1 MIHKCTYLENWNT
14 SKTNFSS
21 LIPLGDVGFTDCP
34 FASIYGIFFL
44 ATWWGRSL
52 RWFLNTLKWRNS
64 FLLFGYLP
72 KYLLIHFLKKQP
84 SRDVIRKWCSENMQQ
99 TYRRTSM
106 PKCDFNKVAKQ
117 LVWNHTSAWV
127 FSCKFAAIFRTP
139 FSKNIS
145 GRLLLFLPAI
155 YSYIHYAAGHRV
167 YRIVDLKN

>member
-72 KYLLIHFLKKQP
+72 KYLLIHFLRSNLPEMLLGNGVLKICSKLIGEHP
-84 SRDVIRKWCSENMQQ
+84 CRSVISIKLQSSLFEITLRHGCSPVNLQQFSEHLFLRTSLDGCFCFFQLSTPTSIMQQ
-99 TYRRTSM
+99 VTGYTE
-106 PKCDFNKVAKQ
+106 
-117 LVWNHTSAWV
+117 
-127 FSCKFAAIFRTP
+127 
-139 FSKNIS
+139 
-145 GRLLLFLPAI
+145 
-155 YSYIHYAAGHRV
+155 
-167 YRIVDLKN
+167 